1 MTTTPDPSPQD
12 RTVQAILAAAYALPL
27 RNGQPNIGAGIRAM
41 VEATLPEEDLNLV
54 GDSILLVFAYQ
65 RQQDRRKMLAI
76 ATELEATYVAP
87 CHDLDPEA
95 NH

>member
-12 RTVQAILAAAYALPL
+12 RTVQAILAAAYTLPL

-41 VEATLPEEDLNLV
+41 VEATLPEEDLKLV
-54 GDSILLVFAYQ
+54 GDSILAFAYQ
-65 RQQDRRKMLAI
+65 RKQDRRKMLAI

-95 NH
+95 NR